1 MQQATVG
8 KKRRGLIER
17 SLLLLLWGL
26 AAACVVASVIVLT
39 VKFYLVPNLDQFR
52 EQIEAVVVE
61 SSGQPLTF
69 EEIEASWSGLNPV
82 FRLSN
87 VRLRDESIEN
97 NFSFSELYVE
107 ISSLSLLKGEVE
119 LLAFRFL
126 KPEILVVRNRGGG
139 LSIAGIKV
147 FPHAEVGDNHLI
159 DWFLRQKKVEV
170 IDGTI
175 VWVDESRGATS
186 LRLSHLLI
194 TSEFYNG
201 AVNIKAVTRSPGD
214 WYQYVGIS
222 LSIDDL
228 ASAERISSAAGAL
241 AWDLR
246 DVDVSQIYSLSL
258 ASADMSAGS
267 LSTKGTVRRN
277 EALSYSGFGD
287 LTVAKLNIVSS
298 DAALGSTI
306 ERISSDFRFES
317 QEGQTDLTL
326 NQLSLHPKD
335 GEVMELASTNV
346 RIDSVSGKRRV
357 STRDAS
363 LDLIKAASHH
373 LLVSER
379 ARDALGSVLP
389 GGMINVLE
397 VSWHYNPDT
406 GVSDEFVIQA
416 GFEKFG
422 LYASKNSPGFRGL
435 SGMAHIQSD
444 QFLIDLSSTDF
455 SLEAS
460 NLFSH
465 PVVLDTLSAQVVGKR
480 TDGDWDVEVRRG
492 AFGNKDIKGSL
503 VADLKNSNSKDSQ
516 LSLTLKVDEVD
527 YQRAPF
533 YFPARLSKLGAWFAD
548 KVHSGKMKNMEV
560 KVVGQV
566 SRFPFRDGGGSIEFS
581 GQIENGRLE
590 LGGGWPGISQIDGDL
605 VYANRR
611 VTFDPKRAQI
621 NGVSVA
627 NSRLIIDGFE
637 QANPM
642 VQITGQ
648 TTSPLANLLDYVRSS
663 PLEITTRGVFGRMN
677 GDGAAVLKLSLV
689 KPLKAK
695 SKVSVSGA
703 LKAVGSTLMLNDKT
717 PAFNNFDIGLQ
728 FTERN
733 IEIVS
738 GTAQILGGVAA
749 FYSEKSERGLG
760 EIKFDATNSVNDVM
774 NYLGL
779 EFARDHVDGMVTS
792 SGSLKVDSNR
802 LNLVFVS
809 DLIDVKSTL
818 PQPLRKIKDD
828 NLELSVTYLSVKNG
842 SSRLSV
848 RSGVDPVLTIS
859 ASEGHF
865 DGVAIGSAA
874 FVDGQISIG
883 GEFDYIDVD
892 QWRALIQQTGARQ
905 AGGAMNLPF
914 FVDAKFKKFQLLGA
928 EFHDSVMRGYFRNGE
943 GIVSVDGPNASGSIG
958 YVANEEAKKITA
970 NFERLVI
977 KRPRVE
983 KSNTFSHYSRSYL
996 PPAIDA
1002 VIDDLQIDGTDRG
1015 SVTLKGRPSDGKWRI
1030 DQLINVVSDA
1040 TLSANGDWSFESGEP
1055 VVNYDV
1061 DLRVSDVG
1069 AYLKRIE
1076 NSDSIVGG
1084 NGNIKGT
1091 VSWNGNP
1098 FALNV
1103 DSLHGELFV
1112 LAQDGKFGKM
1122 KPGVGNLIG
1131 LLSLQSLPRRIT
1143 LDFRDVFSS
1152 GFSFDT
1158 VSSKVIIRDG
1168 IAFTDAFT
1176 MKGPAAKVLMSG
1188 SVNLRRKEQAL
1199 DVYITPDLSSVAA
1212 VAGAVAVAP
1221 VVGVATFIAQKVLG
1235 DPFDKIAT
1243 RHYEV
1248 LGTWSAPEV
1257 RRRRWTDSN

>member
-26 AAACVVASVIVLT
+26 AAACVVASIVVLT

-61 SSGQPLTF
+61 SSGQPFTF
-69 EEIEASWSGLNPV
+69 EEIESSWSGLNPV

-87 VRLRDESIEN
+87 VRLKDESREN

-107 ISSLSLLKGEVE
+107 ISSLSLLRGEVE

-126 KPEILVVRNRGGG
+126 KPEILVVRNRDGAV
-139 LSIAGIKV
+139 SILGITV

-175 VWVDESRGATS
+175 VWVDESRGTTS
-186 LRLSHLLI
+186 YRLSHLLI

-201 AVNIKAVTRSPGD
+201 AVNIKAVTTSPGD

-228 ASAERISSAAGAL
+228 ASAERISSATGAL

-246 DVDVSQIYSLSL
+246 GVDVSQIYSLSL
-258 ASADMSAGS
+258 AGTDMSTGS

-317 QEGQTDLTL
+317 HEGQADLIL
-326 NQLSLHPKD
+326 NQLTLHPKD
-335 GEVMELASTNV
+335 GEVMELASTNIK
-346 RIDSVSGKRRV
+346 IDSVSGKRRV
-357 STRDAS
+357 STRDTS
-363 LDLIKAASHH
+363 LDLVKAVSHH
-373 LLVSER
+373 LPVSER

-397 VSWHYNPDT
+397 VAWHYNPDT
-406 GVSDEFVIQA
+406 GVADEFVIQA

-422 LYASKNSPGFRGL
+422 RYSSENSPGFRGL
-435 SGMAHIQSD
+435 SGMVHIQSD

-460 NLFSH
+460 KLFPH
-465 PVVLDTLSAQVVGKR
+465 PVVFDALSAQVAGTR
-480 TDGDWDVEVRRG
+480 SDGDWDVQIRRG

-503 VADLKNSNSKDSQ
+503 VAVLKNSSSKDSH
-516 LSLTLKVDEVD
+516 LNLTLKVDEVD
-527 YQRAPF
+527 YQKVPF
-533 YFPARLSKLGAWFAD
+533 YLPARLSKLGVWVND
-548 KVHSGKMKNMEV
+548 KVRYGKMKNVEI
-560 KVVGQV
+560 KVVGQA

-581 GQIENGRLE
+581 GKVENGRVD
-590 LGGGWPGISQIDGDL
+590 LGRDWPEVSKIDGDL

-611 VTFDPKRAQI
+611 VTFDPKRAQV
-621 NGVSVA
+621 NGVNVA

-642 VQITGQ
+642 VQLTGH
-648 TTSPLANLLDYVRSS
+648 TTSSLANLLDYVRSS
-663 PLEITTRGVFGRMN
+663 PLEIMTQGVVGRMN
-677 GDGAAVLKLSLV
+677 GDGTAVLNLRLV
-689 KPLKAK
+689 KPLTPK

-703 LKAVGSTLMLNDKT
+703 LKAAGSTLTINDKT
-717 PAFNNFDIGLQ
+717 PAFNNFDIEVQ
-728 FTERN
+728 FTERSVQ
-733 IEIVS
+733 IVS
-738 GTAQILGGVAA
+738 GTAQILGGLAV
-749 FYSEKSERGLG
+749 FHSEESERGLG
-760 EIKFDATNSVNDVM
+760 EIKFDVTNSAKDVLS
-774 NYLGL
+774 YLG
-779 EFARDHVDGMVTS
+779 FNSITDHVDGVAVS
-792 SGSLKVDSNR
+792 SGSLSVDSNR

-809 DLIDVKSTL
+809 DLNGVNSSL
-818 PQPLRKIKDD
+818 PQPLKKTKGDD
-828 NLELSVTYLSVKNG
+828 LDLSVTYSNEKKG
-842 SSRLSV
+842 SSRLAV
-848 RSGVDPVLTIS
+848 RSGATPVLTMS
-859 ASEGHF
+859 FFEGNF
-865 DGVAIGSAA
+865 NGAAIGSTA
-874 FVDGQISIG
+874 FIDGQISFG
-883 GEFDYIDVD
+883 GKFNYIDVD
-892 QWRALIQQTGARQ
+892 QWRALIQEIGARQ
-905 AGGAMNLPF
+905 AGGAMKLPF
-914 FVDAKFKKFQLLGA
+914 FVDAKVKKFHLLGA
-928 EFHDSVMRGYFRNGE
+928 EFNDSEMRGYFRNGE

-958 YVANEEAKKITA
+958 YVANEETRKITA
-970 NFERLVI
+970 NFKRLAI

-983 KSNTFSHYSRSYL
+983 KSNTFRDYDRSHL

-1002 VIDDLQIDGTDRG
+1002 VIDDLQLDGSDRG
-1015 SVTLKGRPSDGKWRI
+1015 SLTLKGRPLDGKWRI
-1030 DQLINVVSDA
+1030 DQLINVVPDA
-1040 TLSANGDWSFESGEP
+1040 TLSANGDWIFEPEGP
-1055 VVNYDV
+1055 VVHYDV

-1076 NSDSIVGG
+1076 NSDSMVGG
-1084 NGNIKGT
+1084 IGNIKGT
-1091 VSWNGNP
+1091 VSWSGSP
-1098 FALNV
+1098 FSLNV
-1103 DSLHGELFV
+1103 DSLNGKL
-1112 LAQDGKFGKM
+1112 LISAQDGKFGKM

-1158 VSSKVIIRDG
+1158 VSSSVVIRDG
-1168 IAFTDAFT
+1168 IAFTDALT
-1176 MKGPAAKVLMSG
+1176 MKGPAANVLMSG
-1188 SVNLRRKEQAL
+1188 SVNLKRKEQAL

-1212 VAGAVAVAP
+1212 VAGAIAVAP

-1257 RRRRWTDSN
+1257 RRRRWTDSD